1 MEEASFWRTDGDDLM
16 LAIRLTPRSAK
27 EGTGGVWRD
36 EKGAAWLQAQV
47 RAVPE
52 KGRANDALIGLLA
65 KRLRIPAKD
74 ILLDSGDSS
83 RLKRLR
89 LKGQARNAAAIMKDW
104 IEE

>member
-1 MEEASFWRTDGDDLM
+1 MAGSFWRIDGDDLI

-27 EGTGGVWRD
+27 ERLGGQWRD
-36 EKGAAWLQAQV
+36 EKDAVWLQAQV

-52 KGRANDALIGLLA
+52 KGRANAALI
-65 KRLRIPAKD
+65 RLISKQLHIPAKD
-74 ILLDSGDSS
+74 IVMDSGDVS

-89 LKGQARNAAAIMKDW
+89 LIGRARNAAAMIKDW